1 MMQKGTIEIND
12 NTYSG
17 TLYYNSECKG
27 EVAAWFQGKLI
38 FELPAVKLLKGEPLI
53 IEIKGKK

>member
-17 TLYYNSECKG
+17 TLYYRGKG
-27 EVAAWFQGKLI
+27 DDEVWFKGKLI
-38 FELPAVKLLKGEPLI
+38 FELPAIKSLKGEPLI
-53 IEIKGKK
+53 IELKGKKKK